1 MQFLFEEINNRVQI
15 DKERVR
21 LMGEFITLLLLLG
34 VVGAIVGAAT
44 NYMAIKMLFRP
55 YKPIYFR
62 KWKLPLTPGLIP
74 KRRGDLAIQL
84 GKTVT
89 EYLLTPET
97 IKKKFLSPEVRASVL
112 TFAQDKVTQEIFTDE
127 KTINDWLHLAGF
139 QALPQTVEGKVDDII
154 HYQLM
159 SMKHTLSTKAIQDL
173 LPADLAPVLD
183 RKVDEAVVQILKK
196 GEDYFLS
203 QEGTVTIKNM
213 MDEFLSTKGSFGG
226 MIQMFLG
233 DSTSLVD
240 KVQRELVKFLQAPG
254 TTALLQRIF
263 SAEWEKI
270 KKRPAMDF
278 MNDINFDTIESS
290 IQSYAKNAL
299 AIESRLD
306 KTIND
311 YWPQGN
317 QWATDELLP
326 KVMEK
331 LFTAAEGKIE
341 DVLKRLNLAEVVR
354 EQVDSFPIAKLEEL
368 VLGIISKEL
377 KLITWLGG
385 IIGGLVGVIQAI
397 IVLLTN

>member
-1 MQFLFEEINNRVQI
+1 
-15 DKERVR
+15 
-21 LMGEFITLLLLLG
+21 MGEFITLLLLLG
-34 VVGAIVGAAT
+34 VVGAVVGAAT

-55 YKPIYFR
+55 YKPIYFK

-74 KRRGDLAIQL
+74 KRREDLAIQL
-84 GKTVT
+84 GKTVSD
-89 EYLLTPET
+89 YLLTPET

-112 TFAQDKVTQEIFTDE
+112 AFAQEKVAYEVFTDD
-127 KTINDWLHLAGF
+127 KKLNDWLQLAGF
-139 QALPQTVEGKVDDII
+139 SSLPQTVEGKVNELI
-154 HYQLM
+154 HSQFV
-159 SMKHTLSTKAIQDL
+159 SVKNTLSTKAIREMLPTDL
-173 LPADLAPVLD
+173 EPVLD
-183 RKVDEAVVQILKK
+183 RKIDEAVVQILQK

-203 QEGTVTIKNM
+203 PEGTLTIKNM
-213 MDEFLSTKGSFGG
+213 LDDFLSTKGSFGG

-240 KVQRELVKFLQAPG
+240 KVQRELVNFLQAPG
-254 TTALLQRIF
+254 TAASLQRID

-278 MNDINFDTIESS
+278 RNDENFDTIETS

-299 AIESRLD
+299 ALESRLD

-311 YWPQGN
+311 YWPQGKM
-317 QWATDELLP
+317 WATDELLP
-326 KVMEK
+326 KMMDN
-331 LFTAAEGKIE
+331 LFIAAEGKIE

-385 IIGGLVGVIQAI
+385 IIGGLVGLIQAI
-397 IVLLTN
+397 IVFMTN